1 MAAKTRATGTAVS
14 KGTKVV
20 PEWAKKVKAYREGA
34 GKTQIDIQKVI
45 KAKTTTMNRVET
57 GRRKFTPLERKLFFE
72 LIGKPEDTSIP
83 LDVRAVKTS
92 TPKKETK
99 PAKSAPKRA
108 TKNAK
113 IAKIAKPAKPG
124 RPATSAKAGKTA
136 KASGAAKTVPP
147 ASAKKAKVPASSLVR
162 AEPRNRRGRKPSV
175 VSAPIAVPKTDAKP
189 VAKGVPQGTR
199 KPRIPKPVGTA
210 PAKSGAVRSAKSTTQ
225 ALSPVKDAVL
235 RDITRILGNPGL
247 SDNHAQRLHG
257 LFTALAVN
265 SLMGE

>member
-1 MAAKTRATGTAVS
+1 MAATKRATGTAVS
-14 KGTKVV
+14 KGKQVV

-34 GKTQIDIQKVI
+34 GKTQIDIQKAI
-45 KAKTTTMNRVET
+45 KAKATTMNRVET
-57 GRRKFTPLERKLFFE
+57 GRRKFTPLERKLFFA

-83 LDVRAVKTS
+83 LDVRAVRTS

-113 IAKIAKPAKPG
+113 IAKIAKPVRA
-124 RPATSAKAGKTA
+124 ATSAKVGKTA
-136 KASGAAKTVPP
+136 KASGATKTVPP
-147 ASAKKAKVPASSLVR
+147 ASAKKAKVPASSSVQ
-162 AEPRNRRGRKPSV
+162 AEPRTRRGRKPSV

-235 RDITRILGNPGL
+235 RDITRILSNPGL